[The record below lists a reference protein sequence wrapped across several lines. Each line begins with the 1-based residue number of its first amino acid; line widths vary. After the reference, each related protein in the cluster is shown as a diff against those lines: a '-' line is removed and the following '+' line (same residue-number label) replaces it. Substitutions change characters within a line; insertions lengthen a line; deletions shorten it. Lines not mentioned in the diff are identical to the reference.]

1 MEKQSLHDTTPAPF
15 PLAESTGLLTATT
28 RQRRTRAWTLRS
40 IDRSPMTSTRARSG
54 GKPGAS
60 GGLKELKLAI
70 AVGGIF
76 FAFSSFAVLQE
87 DVYRTSYGAERER
100 FKATFLVLVVERG
113 VNSLAGL
120 AGMMIFGGNGVKAP
134 VSAILSSGV
143 SQMLAMAASTE
154 ALRYVSFATQVLGKS
169 CKMVPVMIGGIA
181 AGKKYPLG
189 QYMQVVFI
197 TLGVVIFNF
206 GKETKGTKGGEDS
219 FYGLGLI
226 ALSLVMDFATAMMQ
240 DRVKVATKRSNPGV
254 EGAKTSMFESM
265 LWTNASGTVVALV
278 LAAVTG
284 HLTQGVD
291 FCARH
296 PEVTSAIALCALAS
310 VVGQLFIYF
319 TITEFDPLVLSTV
332 TTTRKIF
339 STVYSVLRHPANS
352 LNGVQWSGCGV
363 VFAVLGWE
371 VVEKFRKSSGAK
383 RLNAKGE

>member
-1 MEKQSLHDTTPAPF
+1 MVS
-15 PLAESTGLLTATT
+15 
-28 RQRRTRAWTLRS
+28 
-40 IDRSPMTSTRARSG
+40 ARSKTG
-54 GKPGAS
+54 SQAASASSGSGKS
-60 GGLKELKLAI
+60 GGGLTEIKLAM
-70 AVGGIF
+70 AVSGIF
-76 FAFSSFAVLQE
+76 FAFSYFAVLQE
-87 DVYRTSYGAERER
+87 DVYRKSYGADNER

-120 AGMMIFGGNGVKAP
+120 LGVVLFGGSGVKVP

-143 SQMLAMAASTE
+143 SQMFAMAASNE

-181 AGKKYPLG
+181 AGRKFPIS
-189 QYMQVVFI
+189 QYVQVAVI

-206 GKETKGTKGGEDS
+206 GKPAKSGSGGEDS
-219 FYGLGLI
+219 TYGLSLI
-226 ALSLVMDFATAMMQ
+226 GLSLVMDFATSMMQ
-240 DRVKVATKRSNPGV
+240 DRVKVATKRANPSK

-265 LWTNASGTVVALV
+265 LWTNASGTLVALA

-284 HLTQGVD
+284 QLADGVA
-291 FCARH
+291 FCTRH
-296 PEVTSAIALCALAS
+296 PEVTSAVALYALAS

-339 STVYSVLRHPANS
+339 STVYSVLRHPSNS

-363 VFAVLGWE
+363 VFVMLGWE
-371 VVEKFRKSSGAK
+371 VVEKYLKSQGAK
-383 RLNAKGE
+383 RINPKAA